1 MFYSSMLWTCSD
13 KLIGLPVHGEK
24 PLRGI
29 FSGILAAHAALLLK
43 SIELFSAMLQILL
56 NIFRY
61 TPGCVHV
68 LHIVAIM
75 SHGRQI

>member
-1 MFYSSMLWTCSD
+1 MFYSSMLRTFSD

-61 TPGCVHV
+61 TPGFFHL
-68 LHIVAIM
+68 LHIVAL
-75 SHGRQI
+75 